1 MPTKRV
7 KGKKKLKSIKAK
19 QSEGMGSKRRLAK
32 LGKEQKKGYKG
43 SAANYMTR
51 SQALKRLQVTLRDF
65 RKLCILKGIYPR
77 DPKKKAKGHSQTY
90 YYTKDIMYLAHEP
103 VLNKFRE
110 MKTFLKKMNRAIGRN
125 AIDDARRRHETKPEY
140 TLDHIVKERYPQFI
154 DAISDLDD
162 ALCLIHLFAMM
173 PASKGIDAKRT
184 TKCLEL
190 VREWQNYVVQTHSL
204 TRVFVSIKG
213 IYYQARVV
221 GQDVTWLVPHQFT
234 PTMDTHV
241 DINVMMTFLEFYEVL
256 LKFVN
261 FKLYSDLG
269 VRYPPQ
275 IDLKLDQGGV
285 SLISSV
291 KMIDTT
297 AATEGGDEE
306 EEEDVATAAF
316 ESSQVEERQ
325 VSASEEQSKARLS
338 TVHAAI
344 ANLNAEEDD
353 EEAST
358 SLLEQ
363 RCIVEPL
370 EKAFASN
377 EFAQELHKEE
387 TKEKM
392 ASALFSGLRFFLSR
406 ECPHA
411 CLELVIRSFGGTVG
425 WEGAGSPFNEKSDQ
439 VTHHLMDRPS
449 QGHRYFNREYIQP
462 QWVFDS
468 VNTGMLLP
476 VEKYA
481 PGEALPPHLS
491 PFVNDQEEG
500 YIPEYR
506 KKLDELK
513 SAKDMIAREGDAGD
527 SENDD
532 ESDEDDETQ
541 EEMYRKGLEAER
553 QGIPF
558 APKDDEEDS
567 DEEDSED
574 DHEIEEPQE
583 PEEETTVTKKRS
595 IEESTTTTNPKLTK
609 KSKKAAED
617 QELKELAKSMMSKK
631 AKRLYDRMHH
641 GIDKKSAKVQALED
655 KRRELSSTN

>member
-1 MPTKRV
+1 
-7 KGKKKLKSIKAK
+7 
-19 QSEGMGSKRRLAK
+19 MGSKRRLAK

-125 AIDDARRRHETKPEY
+125 AIEDARRRHETKPEY

-154 DAISDLDD
+154 DAIGDLDD

-173 PASKGIDAKRT
+173 PATKGIDAKRT

-213 IYYQARVV
+213 IYYQARVL

-269 VRYPPQ
+269 ISYPPQ
-275 IDLKLDQGGV
+275 IDLQLDQGGV

-291 KMIDTT
+291 KMIDNTT
-297 AATEGGDEE
+297 ADDEE
-306 EEEDVATAAF
+306 AEAEAEDVANPA
-316 ESSQVEERQ
+316 SSSPIEERRM
-325 VSASEEQSKARLS
+325 SASEEQSKARLS

-344 ANLNAEEDD
+344 ANLSAEEDD

-358 SLLEQ
+358 SSLFEQQ

-392 ASALFSGLRFFLSR
+392 ASGLFSGLRFFLSR

-425 WEGAGSPFNEKSDQ
+425 WEGAGSPFHEKSDQ

-491 PFVNDQEEG
+491 PFVNDEEEG

-506 KKLDELK
+506 KKLEELK

-532 ESDEDDETQ
+532 ESDDDDEAQ

-567 DEEDSED
+567 DEEDSEN
-574 DHEIEEPQE
+574 DHEEPQE

-595 IEESTTTTNPKLTK
+595 LEASTTTNPKLTK
-609 KSKKAAED
+609 KAKKAAED

-655 KRRELSSTN
+655 KRRELSSTK